1 MKYDIMIGAGLA
13 ALSLLVLVMAE
24 HALIQ
29 ATSTTQE
36 AKEQIAMMRMQVA
49 NTPKYSG
56 ASSRPRISRA
66 LTLPQQRR
74 TA

>member
-1 MKYDIMIGAGLA
+1 MMKYDIMIGAGLA

-24 HALIQ
+24 SALIQ

-49 NTPKYSG
+49 NTPNFQEPVRVR
-56 ASSRPRISRA
+56 ASREP
-66 LTLPQQRR
+66 
-74 TA
+74 

>member
-1 MKYDIMIGAGLA
+1 MMKYDIMIGAGLA

-49 NTPKYSG
+49 NTPNIQEPVRVR
-56 ASSRPRISRA
+56 ASREP
-66 LTLPQQRR
+66 
-74 TA
+74 